1 MNECQ
6 WRGSKC
12 YEEGEKEHV
21 SLKVEFWKAGEIY
34 DGVNREM
41 ESLPSADSSFSLAG
55 ISNLRYVDNVY
66 IQRDI

>member
-1 MNECQ
+1 ML
-6 WRGSKC
+6 WR
-12 YEEGEKEHV
+12 GEKEHV
-21 SLKVEFWKAGEIY
+21 SLKVVMRSEFWKAGEIY

-55 ISNLRYVDNVY
+55 ISNLRHVDEVY